1 MALPFG
7 AAFAGG
13 FGSLG
18 KLLGSTAASTV
29 GDVGYAGTSALFGG
43 IQARRNWKYKKKE
56 MSLQQKYNF
65 ENMQKQFDYQQEA
78 WRREN
83 EYNDPRNATARW
95 RLAGISPQAVFG
107 NSPGGAGV
115 ASSASTPDVS
125 NPSAG
130 GNVDTSSYRPTLTPV
145 EMMRA
150 QNEKKVADSQA
161 DLNRAL
167 ADKARG
173 DTKDPGA
180 TKRSQLVQLSRDEI
194 AKESEEIQRDI
205 LKIRK
210 DFVKAKESNDV
221 AIQRATYLDII
232 ANCNKLLADAD
243 VAEEMKE
250 KIRADKELA
259 EEMVSTEKSK
269 QRSLD
274 ADADYK
280 DAIRETE
287 NLLRSGKRK
296 LQVREIMKVVY
307 ETFGQD
313 LSNAR
318 QIEELARLMTATD
331 RPSSIP
337 AYLDKIAEQ
346 IGGADQDAKWEAKGR
361 LSQGLRDLLKTYN
374 DDDD

>member
-1 MALPFG
+1 MPSDFSK
-7 AAFAGG
+7 G
-13 FGSLG
+13 FGNLGSLM
-18 KLLGSTAASTV
+18 GSTAAGAV
-29 GDVGYAGTSALFGG
+29 GNIASGAANALFGG

-56 MSLQQKYNF
+56 MALQQKYNL

-78 WRREN
+78 WNREN
-83 EYNDPRNATARW
+83 RYNDPRNASARW
-95 RLAGISPQAVFG
+95 RLAGISPNAVFG

-115 ASSASTPDVS
+115 AGSAGTPDVS

-130 GNVDTSSYRPTLTPV
+130 GNVDTSAYHPTLTPV

-150 QNEKKVADSQA
+150 QNEKKVADSQS
-161 DLNRAL
+161 DLNKAL

-173 DTKDPGA
+173 DTKDPDI

-194 AKESEEIQRDI
+194 AKETEEVQRDI
-205 LKIRK
+205 LKIQ
-210 DFVKAKESNDV
+210 KAFTEVKESNDV
-221 AIQRATYLDII
+221 AIQRAKYLEII
-232 ANCNKLLADAD
+232 ANCNKLLADKN
-243 VAEEMKE
+243 VSEEMKE
-250 KIRADKELA
+250 KLEADKKLA
-259 EEMVSTEKSK
+259 QEMVNTEKAK
-269 QRSLD
+269 QNNLN
-274 ADADYK
+274 ADARYK

-296 LQVREIMKVVY
+296 FQTREIMKVVY

-318 QIEELARLMTATD
+318 QIEEIARMMTATD

-346 IGGADQDAKWEAKGR
+346 LGGADQDAKWEAKGR
-361 LSQGLRDLLKTYN
+361 LSENLRKLLKSY
-374 DDDD
+374 DD

>member
-1 MALPFG
+1 MPSDFSK
-7 AAFAGG
+7 G
-13 FGSLG
+13 FGNLGSLM
-18 KLLGSTAASTV
+18 GSTAAGAV
-29 GDVGYAGTSALFGG
+29 GNIASGAANALFGG
-43 IQARRNWKYKKKE
+43 IQARRNWEYKKKE
-56 MSLQQKYNF
+56 MALQQKYNL
-65 ENMQKQFDYQQEA
+65 ENMQKQFEYQQEA
-78 WRREN
+78 WNREN
-83 EYNDPRNATARW
+83 RFNDPRNASARW
-95 RLAGISPQAVFG
+95 RLAGISPNAVFG

-115 ASSASTPDVS
+115 AGSAGTPDVS

-145 EMMRA
+145 EMMRV

-161 DLNRAL
+161 DLNKAL

-173 DTKDPGA
+173 DTKDPDI

-194 AKESEEIQRDI
+194 AKETEEVQRDI
-205 LKIRK
+205 LKIQK
-210 DFVKAKESNDV
+210 DFAEAKESNDV
-221 AIQRATYLDII
+221 AIQRAKYLEII
-232 ANCNKLLADAD
+232 ANCDKLLSDKNVSEAMREKLEADRDLA
-243 VAEEMKE
+243 KE
-250 KIRADKELA
+250 QIN
-259 EEMVSTEKSK
+259 TEKAK
-269 QRSLD
+269 QRNLD
-274 ADADYK
+274 SDSDYK

-287 NLLRSGKRK
+287 DLLRSGKRK

-346 IGGADQDAKWEAKGR
+346 IGGKDQDEKWEAKGR
-361 LSQGLRDLLKTYN
+361 LSENLRKLLKSY
-374 DDDD
+374 DD

>member
-1 MALPFG
+1 MPSDFSK
-7 AAFAGG
+7 G
-13 FGSLG
+13 FGNLGSLM
-18 KLLGSTAASTV
+18 GSTAAGAV
-29 GDVGYAGTSALFGG
+29 GNIASGAANALFGG

-56 MSLQQKYNF
+56 MALQQKYNF

-78 WRREN
+78 WNREN
-83 EYNDPRNATARW
+83 RYNDPRNASARW
-95 RLAGISPQAVFG
+95 RLAGISPNAVFG

-115 ASSASTPDVS
+115 AGSAGTPDVS

-130 GNVDTSSYRPTLTPV
+130 GNVDTSAYHPTLTPV

-161 DLNRAL
+161 DLNNAL

-173 DTKDPGA
+173 DTKDPDI

-194 AKESEEIQRDI
+194 AKETEEVQRDI
-205 LKIRK
+205 LKIQK
-210 DFVKAKESNDV
+210 DFTEAKESNDV
-221 AIQRATYLDII
+221 AIQRAKYLEII
-232 ANCNKLLADAD
+232 ANCNKLLADKN
-243 VAEEMKE
+243 VSEEMKE
-250 KIRADKELA
+250 KLEADKELA
-259 EEMVSTEKSK
+259 QEMVNTEKAK
-269 QRSLD
+269 QRNLN
-274 ADADYK
+274 ADARYK

-296 LQVREIMKVVY
+296 LQTREIMKVVY

-318 QIEELARLMTATD
+318 QIEEIARMMTATD

-346 IGGADQDAKWEAKGR
+346 LGGADQDAKWAAIGR
-361 LSQGLRDLLKTYN
+361 LSENLRKLLKSY
-374 DDDD
+374 DD